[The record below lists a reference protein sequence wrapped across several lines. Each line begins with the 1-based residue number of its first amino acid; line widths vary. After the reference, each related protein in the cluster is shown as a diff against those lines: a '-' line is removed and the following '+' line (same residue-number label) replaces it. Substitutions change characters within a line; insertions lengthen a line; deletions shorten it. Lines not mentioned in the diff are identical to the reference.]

1 MLSVLSLSAV
11 DDVDFLRIRSVD
23 RLAPATRGPDS
34 LDVVSAIG
42 IVATTDAGS
51 ISTGD
56 VTTATGGTTVT
67 TFGGSVVTMTGFG
80 CATKK

>member
-1 MLSVLSLSAV
+1 MLSLSTV

-34 LDVVSAIG
+34 LDEVSAIG

-56 VTTATGGTTVT
+56 VTVAIGGTTVT
-67 TFGGSVVTMTGFG
+67 TFGCSVVTMTGFG
-80 CATKK
+80 CTTKK